1 MVVMNSAPPMIHR
14 QNLEDKADILQSN
27 LLNMVV
33 KR

>member
-1 MVVMNSAPPMIHR
+1 MVVMNSAPMIHR
-14 QNLEDKADILQSN
+14 QNLADKADILQSN